1 MDFYDLMYL
10 LGKEKRGNDMSDLV
24 SDLDRERSKLN
35 KLGQKSIEQL
45 IPLFSN
51 EELQV
56 QSQRVDKL
64 LMQLYQMK
72 STCRKS

>member
-1 MDFYDLMYL
+1 
-10 LGKEKRGNDMSDLV
+10 MSDLV

>member
-1 MDFYDLMYL
+1 
-10 LGKEKRGNDMSDLV
+10 MSDLV

-56 QSQRVDKL
+56 QSQRVDEL
-64 LMQLYQMK
+64 LLQLYQMK
-72 STCRKS
+72 NTCRKS

>member
-1 MDFYDLMYL
+1 
-10 LGKEKRGNDMSDLV
+10 MSDLV

-64 LMQLYQMK
+64 LMQLYQIK

>member
-1 MDFYDLMYL
+1 
-10 LGKEKRGNDMSDLV
+10 MSDLV

-51 EELQV
+51 KELQV
-56 QSQRVDKL
+56 QSQRVDEL
-64 LMQLYQMK
+64 LLQLYQMK
-72 STCRKS
+72 NTCRKS